1 MRRLPVLRA
10 LQTFE
15 QAARHPSFSAAAL
28 SLGMT
33 HGAISHQIR
42 SLEEWLG
49 KKVFDRRA
57 SGVCLNA
64 YGRRLHRACNQ
75 SFSLLEQEIRLIQ
88 EEKTQQLLSIGCST
102 TLLSNWLLPRIDEF
116 LKQHPDTPLSF
127 HTRGN
132 LADLSSRRIDILIT
146 SDQPKLDDGIH
157 QTRLGSA
164 GIGPVCAPN
173 RLPLPQHADEMTGM
187 PLLHASSRL
196 DAWQEWAA
204 EAGSIVPEQKMF
216 VFETLSLAIEAACS
230 GLGFAMTPDFVVR
243 SRLERGQLVAPLGFI
258 AMGRAIWL
266 CIREADTGSGSIP
279 AFRDWLL
286 ESASSDAPAG

>member
-15 QAARHPSFSAAAL
+15 QAARHTSFSAAAL

-42 SLEEWLG
+42 TLEEWLG

-57 SGVCLNA
+57 NGVYLNS
-64 YGRRLHRACNQ
+64 YGRRLYRVCNQ
-75 SFSLLEQEIRLIQ
+75 SFSLLEQEIRLIK
-88 EEKTQQLLSIGCST
+88 EEEIQQSLSIGCST

-116 LKQHPDTPLSF
+116 LKQYPDTPLSF
-127 HTRGN
+127 HTCGS
-132 LADLSSRRIDILIT
+132 LADLVSRRIDILIT
-146 SDQPKLDDGIH
+146 TDQPKPNDGIH

-173 RLPLPQHADEMTGM
+173 RHPLPQHADDMTRL

-196 DAWQEWAA
+196 DAWQEWAT
-204 EAGSIVPEQKMF
+204 EAGSSVPEQKMF

-230 GLGFAMTPDFVVR
+230 GLGYAMTPDFVVR
-243 SRLERGQLVAPLGFI
+243 SRIERGQLIAPLGFV
-258 AMGRAIWL
+258 AVGRSIWL
-266 CIREADTGSGSIP
+266 CTRAVDASSGSIP
-279 AFRDWLL
+279 AFRNWLL
-286 ESASSDAPAG
+286 DSATSDAPAK